1 MVKTTRVHHYSL
13 LGIFIF
19 LLLILAI
26 QPSILKNMYGSIL
39 GRIVLI
45 LLVLFVSMN
54 NITLGLLIAL
64 IIIIASNMYFTEG
77 LDNMSTSTTTTTNPL
92 SSTSTTTQSG
102 GLLATIEN
110 KKAQNATTTTTTL
123 NTDSTSTDD
132 SPSVDLETIKA
143 SLQPKAS
150 STLPATP
157 PTSTEN
163 VAPSTTESFKS
174 MYESF

>member
-1 MVKTTRVHHYSL
+1 MVKTSRAHHYSL

-45 LLVLFVSMN
+45 VIVLFVSMN
-54 NITLGLLIAL
+54 NITFGLLIAL
-64 IIIIASNMYFTEG
+64 IIIIVSNMYLTEG
-77 LDNMSTSTTTTTNPL
+77 LDNMDS
-92 SSTSTTTQSG
+92 
-102 GLLATIEN
+102 
-110 KKAQNATTTTTTL
+110 
-123 NTDSTSTDD
+123 TDSTTSTKDVMDKKKESTTPSPTPTSDD
-132 SPSVDLETIKA
+132 ASSVDLETIKA
-143 SLQPKAS
+143 SLQSKDSAS
-150 STLPATP
+150 LPATP

-174 MYESF
+174 MYQSF